1 MSQPTTTKYPAEF
14 KERAVKLAVES
25 EQPIAQTARDL
36 GVNEN
41 TLHTWIGKYHRAER
55 QEKEGNDEHLYE
67 ELKRLRKENAR
78 LKEEREILIKKGGG
92 VLCATA
98 AVKYAWMHQQQAE
111 FPVSRLCRTLA
122 VSRSGYYEWLGR
134 PPSTQAADQQLQEK
148 VQRYFTQGRGTYGT
162 RRIKHLLAQE
172 GLQVSRRRIGRVLA
186 QAGLR
191 CKTRRRCKAPIAA
204 GQAQTVA
211 PNQLNR
217 EFTVKEPDTVYVGD
231 ITYLPTGE
239 GWLYLAVV
247 LDLCSRAVV
256 GWSMADHMRAELV
269 NQALAMAIYQ
279 RRPATGL
286 IMHTD
291 RGSQY
296 GADSYQQLLVQHGIQ
311 PSMSRKGNCWDNAVA
326 ESFFHTLK
334 TELTYLEDFDTRE
347 QAQTVVFEYIEVFY
361 NRQRCHS
368 ANGYLAPLAYEQV
381 LQTNGIFCPEKC

>member
-1 MSQPTTTKYPAEF
+1 
-14 KERAVKLAVES
+14 
-25 EQPIAQTARDL
+25 
-36 GVNEN
+36 
-41 TLHTWIGKYHRAER
+41 
-55 QEKEGNDEHLYE
+55 
-67 ELKRLRKENAR
+67 
-78 LKEEREILIKKGGG
+78 
-92 VLCATA
+92 
-98 AVKYAWMHQQQAE
+98 MHQQHTE
-111 FPVSRLCRTLA
+111 FKISRMCQFLE

-134 PPSTQAADQQLQEK
+134 PPRPPTAADQEVQDK
-148 VQRYFTQGRGTYGT
+148 IQRYFAQGRGTYGT

-191 CKTRRRCKAPIAA
+191 CHTRRKFKAPTAA

-217 EFTVKEPDTVYVGD
+217 EFTVQVPDTVYVGD

-239 GWLYLAVV
+239 GWLYLAIV

-269 NQALAMAIYQ
+269 SQALAMAICQ
-279 RRPATGL
+279 RQPEAGL

-296 GADSYQQLLVQHGIQ
+296 GADSYRQLLRQHGIE

-334 TELTYLEDFDTRE
+334 TELIYLEDFDTHE
-347 QAQTVVFEYIEVFY
+347 QAQTAVFEYIEVFY

-368 ANGYLAPLAYEQV
+368 ANGYLAPLAYEQA
-381 LQTNGIFCPEKC
+381 LQTHESLCPEKC

>member
-1 MSQPTTTKYPAEF
+1 MIT
-14 KERAVKLAVES
+14 
-25 EQPIAQTARDL
+25 
-36 GVNEN
+36 
-41 TLHTWIGKYHRAER
+41 
-55 QEKEGNDEHLYE
+55 
-67 ELKRLRKENAR
+67 
-78 LKEEREILIKKGGG
+78 
-92 VLCATA
+92 
-98 AVKYAWMHQQQAE
+98 
-111 FPVSRLCRTLA
+111 
-122 VSRSGYYEWLGR
+122 
-134 PPSTQAADQQLQEK
+134 
-148 VQRYFTQGRGTYGT
+148 RYFAQGRGTYGT

-191 CKTRRRCKAPIAA
+191 CKTRRKYKAPTTA

-217 EFTVKEPDTVYVGD
+217 EFTVQAPDKVYVGD

-256 GWSMADHMRAELV
+256 GWSMANHMRAELV
-269 NQALAMAIYQ
+269 NQALSMAICQ
-279 RRPATGL
+279 RRPAAGL

-296 GADSYQQLLVQHGIQ
+296 GAESYRQLLTQHGVQ

-334 TELTYLEDFDTRE
+334 TELIYLEDFDTHE
-347 QAQTVVFEYIEVFY
+347 QTQTAVFEYIEVFY

-368 ANGYLAPLAYEQV
+368 ANGYLAPLAYEQA
-381 LQTNGIFCPEKC
+381 LKINEILCPEKC

>member
-1 MSQPTTTKYPAEF
+1 
-14 KERAVKLAVES
+14 
-25 EQPIAQTARDL
+25 
-36 GVNEN
+36 
-41 TLHTWIGKYHRAER
+41 
-55 QEKEGNDEHLYE
+55 
-67 ELKRLRKENAR
+67 
-78 LKEEREILIKKGGG
+78 
-92 VLCATA
+92 
-98 AVKYAWMHQQQAE
+98 VKYAWIQEQHAE
-111 FPVSRLCRTLA
+111 FSVSRVCRILE

-134 PPSTQAADQQLQEK
+134 LPRAKTDAAQQVAAT
-148 VQRYFTQGRGTYGT
+148 VQQYFAQGRGTYGT

-172 GLQVSRRRIGRVLA
+172 GLQVSRRRIGRILA
-186 QAGLR
+186 RAGLR
-191 CKTRRRCKAPIAA
+191 CKTRRKFKAPTAA

-217 EFTVKEPDTVYVGD
+217 EFIVQKPDTVYVGD

-269 NQALAMAIYQ
+269 NQALSMALCQ
-279 RRPATGL
+279 RQPAAGL
-286 IMHTD
+286 LVHTD

-296 GADSYQQLLVQHGIQ
+296 GADSYQQLLAQHGIE

-334 TELTYLEDFDTRE
+334 TELIYLEDFDTHE
-347 QAQTVVFEYIEVFY
+347 QGQMAVFEYIEVFY

-368 ANGYLAPLAYEQV
+368 ANGYLAPLAYEQA
-381 LQTNGIFCPEKC
+381 LKTHGIFCPEKC